1 MPPGTYV
8 PSAGST
14 PTCYYPPNNPAALF
28 AHLGAD
34 LLIAQDRFV
43 FGNHRQKSQNSLQ
56 VLFYCLVDLT
66 GSGSLDILMEGKSL
80 STVIMTQ
87 PMTAYLAN

>member
-1 MPPGTYV
+1 MTKNMPPGTYV

-43 FGNHRQKSQNSLQ
+43 FGNHRQKSQTRPELGFSNGVGDYQFHRADSQ
-56 VLFYCLVDLT
+56 
-66 GSGSLDILMEGKSL
+66 
-80 STVIMTQ
+80 
-87 PMTAYLAN
+87 N